1 MNRRDLIKFIAA
13 ATGTAFVSSNAL
25 AYSTLPQVEVKNTGF
40 SKKDL
45 MLLNEIGESILPRTD
60 TPGAKDADVSK
71 MMAIMVADCYS
82 AEERQVFMQG
92 LQTLQTRTQ
101 DKYKKEFL
109 LLSSEQRFEM
119 LSLLDQEARIY
130 NNHENT
136 VPHYFSLIKQLVLF
150 TFFTS
155 EIGATQVLRYVAVP
169 TYYDGDFPYKAGD
182 RAWAT

>member
-1 MNRRDLIKFIAA
+1 
-13 ATGTAFVSSNAL
+13 
-25 AYSTLPQVEVKNTGF
+25 
-40 SKKDL
+40 
-45 MLLNEIGESILPRTD
+45 
-60 TPGAKDADVSK
+60 
-71 MMAIMVADCYS
+71 VADCYS

-119 LSLLDQEARIY
+119 LYLLDQEARIY
-130 NNHENT
+130 NNHENS